1 MPPGGKKPSA
11 GGSGSGGSSSF
22 EEEDE
27 ADVPSPDTAA
37 SPASE
42 EESRDRH
49 RSRERRKTTEVK
61 PESSKGCAP
70 EEKPA
75 AKGKG
80 RDGSRKTCAHCGKSI
95 NSCAA
100 AEAQHLFWNAACLQW
115 QIYNRGGKSWS
126 EAGKAAH
133 RLRQKRMDA
142 YEQPPRLEESGQK
155 SRDSAGSKERKSR
168 DATRA
173 DPGASAE
180 TKRRCKNKHKTD
192 KEEHKGKGDKTEKT
206 NKDKKHKKTKRD
218 RAKSPTPEV
227 KRERPS
233 SRKSPPSGSESDNP
247 RGFKITRTGDKT
259 FTVCLA

>member
-70 EEKPA
+70 EEKPV

-173 DPGASAE
+173 DLQELLQRPSVAAKTSTRL
-180 TKRRCKNKHKTD
+180 TKKNTRVRVTRR
-192 KEEHKGKGDKTEKT
+192 
-206 NKDKKHKKTKRD
+206 KKQTKTKSTR
-218 RAKSPTPEV
+218 R
-227 KRERPS
+227 
-233 SRKSPPSGSESDNP
+233 P
-247 RGFKITRTGDKT
+247 RGTARS
-259 FTVCLA
+259 LLHRR